1 MIFNILSVF
10 RELIKP
16 SLKYGVLSKA
26 IKKNKIKVNIF
37 SYSDYLNDGDRL
49 DDKQFGGEPGMVI
62 KYQNASRAINAIKK
76 SNPKTKVIFLTPKGK
91 KLDNNLA
98 KEMSKMGNISI
109 ICGRYE
115 GFDERIID
123 QYSDLEVSIGDYIVS
138 GGEYPAV
145 ILMDSISRMVKGVI
159 GNEESVEN
167 DSLSNSLLKHP
178 VYTRP
183 AELKVGKVPKL
194 ITGGNHKKIKN
205 FNRQESILSTLK
217 RREDLLETTD
227 LKIDERELLRK
238 VKRGDIKSNAYLA
251 LVHYPIQNI
260 KGEVIKTSLTNLDIQ
275 DIARTCM
282 SYGIKKYYI
291 THPVKEQRELA
302 KNVLDYWEKGINMK
316 NDSTKHKALEN
327 IEIKNSIS
335 DAIKAIKKIHGKKPK
350 IVATDGRIMHN
361 MVNYSDIR
369 RNLNT
374 DDSPYLFLFGTGW
387 GLTKEVLDNAD
398 YILKP
403 VGSYY
408 EYNHLSVRSA
418 VAIILD
424 RIFGCNF

>member
-10 RELIKP
+10 REIIKP
-16 SLKYGVLSKA
+16 SLKYGVLSKG
-26 IKKNKIKVNIF
+26 IKNNKIKVNLF
-37 SYSDYLNDGDRL
+37 SYSDFLDDSERL
-49 DDKQFGGEPGMVI
+49 DDKQFGGDPGMVI
-62 KYQNASRAINAIKK
+62 KYHNASKAINTIKK
-76 SNPKTKVIFLTPKGK
+76 RNPKTKMIFLTPKGK
-91 KLDNNLA
+91 QLNNELA
-98 KEMSKMGNISI
+98 KELSTLGNISI

-115 GFDERIID
+115 GFDQRILD
-123 QYSDLEVSIGDYIVS
+123 KYADVEVSIGDYIVS
-138 GGEYPAV
+138 GGETPAV
-145 ILMDSISRMVKGVI
+145 ILMDSISRMIPGVV
-159 GNEESVEN
+159 GNKISVEN
-167 DSLSNSLLKHP
+167 DSLNNSLLKHP

-183 AELKVGKVPKL
+183 EKISNKRVPKVL
-194 ITGGNHKKIKN
+194 ISGNHKKIKE
-205 FNRQESILSTLK
+205 FNRLSSLAITLE
-217 RREDLLETTD
+217 RREDLLENVQ
-227 LKIDERELLRK
+227 LELHERESLKK
-238 VKRGDIKSNAYLA
+238 VKREQTLSNAYLA

-260 KGEVIKTSLTNLDIQ
+260 KGETIKTSLTNLDIQ
-275 DIARTCM
+275 DIARSCKA
-282 SYGIKKYYI
+282 YGIKKYFI
-291 THPVKEQRELA
+291 THPIKEQRMLGQ
-302 KNVLDYWEKGINMK
+302 NVLDYWEKSPNIK
-316 NDSTKHKALEN
+316 NSSTKHSALEN
-327 IEIKNSIS
+327 VEINNSIKS
-335 DAIKAIKKIHGKKPK
+335 TIRTIRDIHGKRPK

-387 GLTKEVLDNAD
+387 GLTKEVLDSSD